1 MNRKWIVALLIV
13 GAISAP
19 FALVFGPI
27 IGLATLGSQADTT
40 AVCLAQGGAVGG
52 APTGAA
58 QDAIPSNLMPI
69 FKAAQQKYGVPWNIL
84 AGINR
89 VETDFGRNMA
99 VSSAGAIGWMQFMP
113 ATWATYGVDANND
126 GKKDPMDP
134 ADAIF
139 TAAKYL
145 RAGGAPKNIR
155 AAIFSY
161 NHANWYVDEVLS
173 YAKKYAHG
181 SPFGSILT
189 PPLLGAPVQSGGDCG
204 LSDSGVPG
212 KVTIAPG
219 ANKPGQPIKQLVL
232 EYVAR
237 MAGIYGKTIVVTTG
251 TNHSY
256 YTVDG
261 NVSDHATGNATD
273 LGMIA
278 NGGTDDSPIGDKI
291 ATACLMVAGVPD
303 GQAASMANAGG
314 LWTLHHNHMRI
325 QCIWKTYEGGN
336 HHNHVHVGVQPE

>member
-251 TNHSY
+251 G
-256 YTVDG
+256 TV
-261 NVSDHATGNATD
+261 
-273 LGMIA
+273 
-278 NGGTDDSPIGDKI
+278 DSPIGDKI